1 MTEASASTGEE
12 QRRSLERSLTET
24 VGSLREARWL
34 LDEALSGEEGP
45 ISEDQQARARR
56 WAERRSS
63 SEPLQYVLGHWPF
76 RELDLLVDERALI
89 PRPETEWVT
98 DVALAELDRLL
109 ASGAPPRVLDLGT
122 GTGAIAL
129 SIATERGDHHV
140 EVIATDRDPA
150 VLELARLNQDRL
162 TERPGVA
169 RVRFR
174 AGWWFDALEDADVG
188 TFSLIVSNPPYV
200 DAHEWEFLDPVV
212 RDHEPYGALVAG
224 AGSDATPGFADVEK
238 IVGHAGHWLGRPGV
252 LVVEIAPAQATAA
265 QRCAEHAGCSEVAV
279 LDDLAGRPRAL
290 VARFR

>member
-1 MTEASASTGEE
+1 
-12 QRRSLERSLTET
+12 
-24 VGSLREARWL
+24 VGSAREARWL
-34 LDEALSGEEGP
+34 LDDALSGEVDGT
-45 ISEDQQARARR
+45 ISPDQEAQVRR

-63 SEPLQYVLGHWPF
+63 GEPLQYVLGHWPF
-76 RELDLLVDERALI
+76 RELDLLVDGRALI

-109 ASGAPPRVLDLGT
+109 ARGAPPRVLDLGT

-129 SIATERGDHHV
+129 AIATERADHDV
-140 EVIATDRDPA
+140 EVTATDRDPA
-150 VLELARLNQDRL
+150 VLELARLNRDRL
-162 TERPGVA
+162 TERPGA
-169 RVRFR
+169 AGVRLR
-174 AGWWFDALEDADVG
+174 AGSWFDALDDTDVG

-212 RDHEPYGALVAG
+212 RDHEPYGALVAA

-238 IVGHAGHWLGRPGV
+238 IVGHAGRWLGRPGV
-252 LVVEIAPAQATAA
+252 LVVEIAPAQAEAA
-265 QRCAEHAGCSEVAV
+265 RRCGEHAGCSEVTV